1 MAVASAEP
9 RSARMGLVL
18 AASAAGTVFEWY
30 DFFIFGSL
38 LSIITKHFFA
48 AAGETQ
54 GYIFALLTFA
64 VGFAVR
70 PFGGLVFGYFGDRTG
85 RKRTFL
91 ITITIMGI
99 ATFAIGL
106 LPDTSVL
113 GNAAAYLLVGL
124 RILQGFAVGGEYGG
138 AAIYVAEHSDPGRRG
153 AATGWIQV
161 AATIGLF
168 LALTTILS
176 VAALAFFTVNAV
188 NAAGVPLSWNAPLPG
203 VNLSL
208 FQIFLLIALLIAVFW
223 ISSRTKRFLFNRF
236 LAKSGLD
243 RSLQYAI
250 AQIVSNVVLIVG
262 IFIVL
267 DNAGIHLGAL
277 TVFAGAVGVGVGFGL
292 QNIASNFISG
302 LVILAERPITVGD
315 RVEVAGIAGQVQ
327 HIRARS
333 TVIVT
338 NDNITMIV
346 PNTKFIDSPVT
357 NWTYGDPRVRFR
369 LPVGVA
375 YGSDVNKVR
384 EALLA
389 AAEENS
395 NTLKDPEPSVFLEKF
410 GENSIDFELVVWSS
424 EMSYRPRRY
433 RSDLNFAMEQKL
445 REAGIEIAFPQRD
458 LHIRSGVL
466 KVQNV
471 DAADRHAR

>member
-1 MAVASAEP
+1 M
-9 RSARMGLVL
+9 
-18 AASAAGTVFEWY
+18 
-30 DFFIFGSL
+30 DFSL
-38 LSIITKHFFA
+38 LEKPLLHVFGHDVSFLGIVAFVIWFSIGIFA
-48 AAGETQ
+48 AR
-54 GYIFALLTFA
+54 ALQSD
-64 VGFAVR
+64 AVR
-70 PFGGLVFGYFGDRTG
+70 RFFSRFKIDAN
-85 RKRTFL
+85 L
-91 ITITIMGI
+91 I
-99 ATFAIGL
+99 AI
-106 LPDTSVL
+106 
-113 GNAAAYLLVGL
+113 
-124 RILQGFAVGGEYGG
+124 
-138 AAIYVAEHSDPGRRG
+138 
-153 AATGWIQV
+153 
-161 AATIGLF
+161 
-168 LALTTILS
+168 LTTILS
-176 VAALAFFTVNAV
+176 VAAVAFFTMNAI

-203 VNLSL
+203 VTLSL
-208 FQIFLLIALLIAVFW
+208 VQIFLLIALLIGVFW

-369 LPVGVA
+369 IPVGVA
-375 YGSDVNKVR
+375 YGSDINKVR

-389 AAEENS
+389 AGNENQ
-395 NTLKDPEPSVFLEKF
+395 NTLKDPAPSVFLEKF
-410 GENSIDFELVVWSS
+410 GDNSIDFELVVWSS

-433 RSDLNFAMEQKL
+433 RSDLNFAMEEKL

-466 KVQNV
+466 KVQKV
-471 DAADRHAR
+471 DAANRNAR

>member
-1 MAVASAEP
+1 MDFGLLQKPLLHVFGHDVSFLGIVAFVIWFSI
-9 RSARMGLVL
+9 GVL
-18 AASAAGTVFEWY
+18 AAR
-30 DFFIFGSL
+30 
-38 LSIITKHFFA
+38 
-48 AAGETQ
+48 
-54 GYIFALLTFA
+54 ALQSD
-64 VGFAVR
+64 AVR
-70 PFGGLVFGYFGDRTG
+70 RVFSRFKIDVN
-85 RKRTFL
+85 L
-91 ITITIMGI
+91 I
-99 ATFAIGL
+99 AI
-106 LPDTSVL
+106 
-113 GNAAAYLLVGL
+113 
-124 RILQGFAVGGEYGG
+124 
-138 AAIYVAEHSDPGRRG
+138 
-153 AATGWIQV
+153 
-161 AATIGLF
+161 
-168 LALTTILS
+168 LTTILS
-176 VAALAFFTVNAV
+176 VAAVAFFTMNAV

-203 VNLSL
+203 VTLSL
-208 FQIFLLIALLIAVFW
+208 VQIFLLIALLIAVFW

-250 AQIVSNVVLIVG
+250 AQIVSNIVLIIG

-384 EALLA
+384 QALLA
-389 AAEENS
+389 AASENA
-395 NTLKDPEPSVFLEKF
+395 NTLKDPAPSVFLEKF

-471 DAADRHAR
+471 DAANRSASRTHSSRGENAR

>member
-1 MAVASAEP
+1 MDF
-9 RSARMGLVL
+9 GLL
-18 AASAAGTVFEWY
+18 EKP
-30 DFFIFGSL
+30 L
-38 LSIITKHFFA
+38 LHVWGHDVSFLGIIAFV
-48 AAGETQ
+48 
-54 GYIFALLTFA
+54 IW
-64 VGFAVR
+64 
-70 PFGGLVFGYFGDRTG
+70 
-85 RKRTFL
+85 
-91 ITITIMGI
+91 
-99 ATFAIGL
+99 FAIGVAMSRIVQHDMIRRL
-106 LPDTSVL
+106 LSRLKIDVNL
-113 GNAAAYLLVGL
+113 
-124 RILQGFAVGGEYGG
+124 I
-138 AAIYVAEHSDPGRRG
+138 AI
-153 AATGWIQV
+153 I
-161 AATIGLF
+161 
-168 LALTTILS
+168 TTILS
-176 VAALAFFTVNAV
+176 LAVLVFFFITAV
-188 NAAGVPLSWNAPLPG
+188 NAAGVPLSWNVPLPG

-223 ISSRTKRFLFNRF
+223 FSSRTKRFLFNRF
-236 LAKSGLD
+236 LANSGLE

-250 AQIVSNVVLIVG
+250 AQIVSNIVLIVG

-315 RVEVAGIAGQVQ
+315 RVEVAGVIGQVQ

-346 PNTKFIDSPVT
+346 PNSKFIDSPVT

-369 LPVGVA
+369 IPVGIA
-375 YGSDVNKVR
+375 YGSDIEKVR
-384 EALLA
+384 TALIA
-389 AAEENS
+389 AGKDNPH
-395 NTLKDPEPSVFLEKF
+395 TLSDPEPSVFLEKF
-410 GENSIDFELVVWSS
+410 GDNAIEFELVVWSS

-433 RSDLNFAMEQKL
+433 RSEINFAIEKNL
-445 REAGIEIAFPQRD
+445 RAAGIELAFPQRD

-471 DAADRHAR
+471 DSAKQDAR